1 MKRIN
6 KILLAGL
13 VLTAAFGSGCKKAWY
28 DINKDPNNAVE
39 SNISPDLVTP
49 QALLN
54 TANRTG
60 TSFGYLGH
68 WLGYC
73 APAANYAPG
82 VEEQSYN
89 ITTNFGAGTFA
100 AILDN
105 AYDYQF
111 MQIGAKSRNQK
122 FYEGIARIM
131 KSHNFAMLVDMYN
144 DVPYFDALQGLDKI
158 RPKYDDA

>member
-68 WLGYC
+68 WLGY
-73 APAANYAPG
+73 
-82 VEEQSYN
+82 
-89 ITTNFGAGTFA
+89 
-100 AILDN
+100 
-105 AYDYQF
+105 
-111 MQIGAKSRNQK
+111 
-122 FYEGIARIM
+122 
-131 KSHNFAMLVDMYN
+131 
-144 DVPYFDALQGLDKI
+144 
-158 RPKYDDA
+158 